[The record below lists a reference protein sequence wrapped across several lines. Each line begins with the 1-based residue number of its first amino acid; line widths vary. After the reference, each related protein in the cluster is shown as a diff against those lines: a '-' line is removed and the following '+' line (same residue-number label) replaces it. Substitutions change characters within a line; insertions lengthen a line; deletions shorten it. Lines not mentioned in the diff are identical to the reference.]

1 MWHGGLRH
9 LLVGHEGSARDGVT
23 KPGHQDG
30 GQNGRFDPC
39 VVVRVDADIFL
50 LGVEGVF
57 AAGLGFQLVMGLEV
71 GPPPNAA
78 VDHVGQ
84 TFTMRNLKV
93 DNPSNDTSATRYPL
107 VAIQPLEY
115 AVVL

>member
-30 GQNGRFDPC
+30 GQNRRFDPC
-39 VVVRVDADIFL
+39 VVVWVDADIFL
-50 LGVEGVF
+50 LGVEGVL

-71 GPPPNAA
+71 GPPPNTA

-93 DNPSNDTSATRYPL
+93 GNKGNKCRS
-107 VAIQPLEY
+107 
-115 AVVL
+115 